1 MRDLQPSLNQT
12 QRVRLQSALRQLHSL
27 PSSSSSSSS
36 SPFLPSPSPI
46 PSKGH
51 GTLDCDGEVVATL
64 CGVVERV
71 NKLVYVRALR
81 ARYKPEVGDIIVG
94 RVIEIAPKRWRLE
107 INFSQVAVLMLSSMN
122 LPDGIQRR
130 RTAVDE
136 LNMRSIFE
144 ENDVICA
151 EVRGFQHDGSLHLQ
165 ARSQKYGKLE
175 RGQLLTVPAYL
186 VKRRKQHFHHLE
198 QYGVDL
204 IIGCNGFIWV
214 GEHVEAGENVGMLV
228 EDQKKTL
235 TAEEESW
242 SFTPLETRKHI
253 CRIANA
259 IRLLSALGFTLTVEA
274 VVDTAEASLASN
286 IEINDML
293 GAEFFVQTAEREVQR
308 QASMVRK
315 KGMSKKPEAST
326 SESSAAHDGKFN
338 SNEHDKQPRR
348 SAFLWLALFVI
359 LLNGSWA
366 VHHIQFESLPIPLNA
381 EQSGKRGFSEVSA
394 VKHVKYLTSLGPHP
408 VGSDAL
414 DIAIQYVFAAS
425 EKIKKTAHWEVDVQV
440 ELFHA
445 TTGANHLVSGLFK
458 GKTLVYSDLKHVV
471 LRIVPKYLPQAE
483 ENVIL
488 VSSHIDTV
496 FSTEGAGDCS
506 SCVAVMLEL
515 ARGVSQWAHGFKSG
529 VIFLFNTGEEE
540 GLNGAH
546 SFITQHPWRDTIR
559 FAIDLEAMGIGGKSS
574 IFQGGSA
581 PWALENF
588 AAVSKYP
595 SAQIFAQD
603 LFLSGAIKSA
613 TDFQIYQEV
622 AGLPGLDFAYIDA
635 TAVYHTKNDK
645 LKFLKPGS
653 LQHLGENMLAFLLH
667 TAMSSKLQ
675 KDMELEKGG
684 TDHNQAIYFDVLGM
698 YMVVYSQRLATML
711 HNSVIFQGLLLWTT
725 SLLMGD
731 GLMEATLSPARSPK
745 KLKVATVI
753 LGMAVPV
760 MSSAGVVVRLVGI
773 IVGSIVRLDRNPGN
787 VPDWFG
793 NVGLGVF
800 IALVVCLMF
809 VYILSYIHLSGAK
822 GPLVILTCALL
833 ALSLAAVSTG
843 IVPAFTEDI
852 ARAVNVVHVVDTT
865 GKYNENQEPS
875 SYISL
880 FSNTPGKLTT
890 ELENLKDEEFSCG
903 RNNTLDF
910 VTFTVKY
917 GCWSSKDS
925 KVGWSK
931 SEVPVLQ
938 VERDSITDVRETRVL
953 IDTKSSTRWALAI
966 NKEEIRDFS
975 IQVDSKE
982 LIPVGEK
989 SMVDGWHIIQF
1000 SGGKDSPTKFQLNLF
1015 WFADATHRS
1024 QETDEEGEDPPLL
1037 LKLRTDVNRVTPIT
1051 ARVLEKLPPWCS
1063 PFGKSTS
1070 PHTLAFLAALPSIFR
1085 LLVSFYLFV
1094 SCNEP
1099 CTIN

>member
-1 MRDLQPSLNQT
+1 
-12 QRVRLQSALRQLHSL
+12 
-27 PSSSSSSSS
+27 
-36 SPFLPSPSPI
+36 
-46 PSKGH
+46 
-51 GTLDCDGEVVATL
+51 
-64 CGVVERV
+64 
-71 NKLVYVRALR
+71 
-81 ARYKPEVGDIIVG
+81 
-94 RVIEIAPKRWRLE
+94 
-107 INFSQVAVLMLSSMN
+107 
-122 LPDGIQRR
+122 
-130 RTAVDE
+130 
-136 LNMRSIFE
+136 
-144 ENDVICA
+144 
-151 EVRGFQHDGSLHLQ
+151 
-165 ARSQKYGKLE
+165 
-175 RGQLLTVPAYL
+175 
-186 VKRRKQHFHHLE
+186 
-198 QYGVDL
+198 
-204 IIGCNGFIWV
+204 
-214 GEHVEAGENVGMLV
+214 
-228 EDQKKTL
+228 
-235 TAEEESW
+235 
-242 SFTPLETRKHI
+242 
-253 CRIANA
+253 
-259 IRLLSALGFTLTVEA
+259 
-274 VVDTAEASLASN
+274 
-286 IEINDML
+286 
-293 GAEFFVQTAEREVQR
+293 
-308 QASMVRK
+308 
-315 KGMSKKPEAST
+315 
-326 SESSAAHDGKFN
+326 
-338 SNEHDKQPRR
+338 
-348 SAFLWLALFVI
+348 
-359 LLNGSWA
+359 
-366 VHHIQFESLPIPLNA
+366 
-381 EQSGKRGFSEVSA
+381 
-394 VKHVKYLTSLGPHP
+394 
-408 VGSDAL
+408 
-414 DIAIQYVFAAS
+414 
-425 EKIKKTAHWEVDVQV
+425 
-440 ELFHA
+440 
-445 TTGANHLVSGLFK
+445 
-458 GKTLVYSDLKHVV
+458 
-471 LRIVPKYLPQAE
+471 
-483 ENVIL
+483 
-488 VSSHIDTV
+488 
-496 FSTEGAGDCS
+496 
-506 SCVAVMLEL
+506 
-515 ARGVSQWAHGFKSG
+515 
-529 VIFLFNTGEEE
+529 
-540 GLNGAH
+540 
-546 SFITQHPWRDTIR
+546 
-559 FAIDLEAMGIGGKSS
+559 
-574 IFQGGSA
+574 
-581 PWALENF
+581 
-588 AAVSKYP
+588 
-595 SAQIFAQD
+595 
-603 LFLSGAIKSA
+603 
-613 TDFQIYQEV
+613 
-622 AGLPGLDFAYIDA
+622 
-635 TAVYHTKNDK
+635 
-645 LKFLKPGS
+645 
-653 LQHLGENMLAFLLH
+653 
-667 TAMSSKLQ
+667 
-675 KDMELEKGG
+675 
-684 TDHNQAIYFDVLGM
+684 M

-725 SLLMGD
+725 SLLMGGYPGAVSFGLSCLSIMLMWISSMSLSALVAFVLPLICSFPTPYIGNPLLVVGLFGAPALLGALVGQHIGFCLLKKYLRQIFSKRTPRLSSETEENLIELEAERWLFKAGFVQWLVLLAIGNFFKIGSTYIALIWLVSPAFAY

-1015 WFADATHRS
+1015 WFGDATHRS

-1070 PHTLAFLAALPSIFR
+1070 PHTLAFLAALPVHF
-1085 LLVSFYLFV
+1085 
-1094 SCNEP
+1094 
-1099 CTIN
+1099 